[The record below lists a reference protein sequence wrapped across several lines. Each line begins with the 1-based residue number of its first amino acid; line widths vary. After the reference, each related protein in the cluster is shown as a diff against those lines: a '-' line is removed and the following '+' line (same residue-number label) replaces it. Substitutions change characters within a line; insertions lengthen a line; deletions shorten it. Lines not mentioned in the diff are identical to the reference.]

1 MKRAFDLAVSLAGLL
16 ALSPVFCALAV
27 AIKLESRG
35 PVFYR
40 GERVGRKG
48 RTFRIF
54 KFRSMVTD
62 ADKLGSST
70 TSASDSRVTR
80 VGRIIRKYKLDE
92 FSQLINVLKGEM
104 SLVGPRPQVRW
115 VVDMFSEEEK
125 RVLEL
130 RPGITDWASI
140 RFRDEGGI
148 IERSGIADPDEAY
161 LKLIHPEKMRLQLKY
176 LKEKSFTT
184 DLGIILRTLGA
195 IVSKSRPGAGDG
207 AAGIEGAG
215 KKGKKV

>member
-1 MKRAFDLAVSLAGLL
+1 MKRAFDLAVSMAGLL
-16 ALSPVFCALAV
+16 ALSPLFCALAV
-27 AIKLESRG
+27 AIKLGSRG
-35 PVFYR
+35 SVFYR

-70 TSASDSRVTR
+70 TSGADSRVTR
-80 VGRIIRKYKLDE
+80 AGRIIRKYKLDE

-115 VVDMFSEEEK
+115 AVELFSEEEK

-176 LKEKSFTT
+176 LKERSFMT

-195 IVSKSRPGAGDG
+195 VVSTRRPGAGDG
-207 AAGIEGAG
+207 AVNNYAG
-215 KKGKKV
+215 KKGKKA

>member
-1 MKRAFDLAVSLAGLL
+1 MKRVFDLAVSLAGLV

-27 AIKLESRG
+27 AIKLESSG

-48 RTFRIF
+48 RTFRIY

-70 TSASDSRVTR
+70 TSGADSRVTR

-115 VVDMFSEEEK
+115 AVELYSEEEK
-125 RVLEL
+125 KILEL

-140 RFRDEGGI
+140 RFRNEGEI

-161 LKLIHPEKMRLQLKY
+161 LLLIHPEKMRLQLKY
-176 LKEKSFTT
+176 LKEKSFMT
-184 DLGIILRTLGA
+184 DLKIIFRTLGS
-195 IVSKSRPGAGDG
+195 IVSTTRPGATDG

-215 KKGKKV
+215 KKGKKI

>member
-54 KFRSMVTD
+54 KFRSMVTG

-70 TSASDSRVTR
+70 TSGSDSRVTR

-92 FSQLINVLKGEM
+92 FSQLINVLKGDM

-115 VVDMFSEEEK
+115 AVDLFSEEEK
-125 RVLEL
+125 KVLTL
-130 RPGITDWASI
+130 RPGITDWASV
-140 RFRDEGGI
+140 RFRYEDGI

-176 LKEKSFTT
+176 LKERSFMT
-184 DLGIILRTLGA
+184 DLDIIIRTLGS
-195 IVSKSRPGAGDG
+195 IVSKSHPGAGDG
-207 AAGIEGAG
+207 VVNNYAG
-215 KKGKKV
+215 KKGKKT